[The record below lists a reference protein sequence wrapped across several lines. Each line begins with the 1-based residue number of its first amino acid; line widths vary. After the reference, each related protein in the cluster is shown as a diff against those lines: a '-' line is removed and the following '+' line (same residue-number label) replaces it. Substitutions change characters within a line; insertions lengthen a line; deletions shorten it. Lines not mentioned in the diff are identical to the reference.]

1 MIEHLVTVALPA
13 LPNPDDIENRSGWR
27 DVPPGGRPREE
38 HLGAQASKLPV
49 RSGAAR
55 HRSSCAARRSPPGAQ
70 PARPRL

>member
-1 MIEHLVTVALPA
+1 
-13 LPNPDDIENRSGWR
+13 
-27 DVPPGGRPREE
+27 
-38 HLGAQASKLPV
+38 LPV

>member
-49 RSGAAR
+49 WSGAAR
-55 HRSSCAARRSPPGAQ
+55 RRSSCAVAAESPWR
-70 PARPRL
+70 PASPAAP